1 MQSKATELYRSSA
14 LILCI
19 LLFGITQVWAQSG
32 KISGQVTDAR
42 TGQPLVGANV
52 YVLGTQL
59 GSATDVD
66 GLYIINVPAGTYDV
80 RTDYVSYKTSTA
92 SVDVVAGETAQQN
105 FALSTDFVGTDEVVV
120 VGSRFSGRTVI
131 ESPVPI
137 DVITEAEIKQSGFS
151 ETTQVLQLLIP
162 SYNAPQPSITDGSDH
177 MRPAT
182 LRGLGPDQ
190 VLILINGK
198 RRHTSALVHVNG
210 SIGRGSTGVDMNSI
224 PASSIERIEVLRDG
238 ASAQYGSDAISG
250 VINVVLKD
258 QVGFD
263 ASVTYSQYM
272 STTTRGFA
280 ENEGN
285 RPTDDASTFSWD
297 GDGAVGS
304 PEDVDYDDGQTT
316 NLHLGYGSKIMG
328 DGHLYVSTQLRA
340 RDFANRA
347 GLDPRT
353 QYIDDGTNAANEE
366 SFNRLNHRFGNGEF
380 SDVSI
385 FFNGY
390 VPLNDEGT
398 QLYGFGGFNKRHGE
412 SGCFYR
418 RSLDNR
424 TVRAIHPDGF
434 LPIMNNDLEDLSVA
448 AGIKG
453 AYGNWAYDAST
464 VFGKNSFNFGVENTN
479 NASLGLNSA
488 TEFDAGTLKFQ
499 QATSN
504 LDILGTADIG
514 TAKALNIAFGAEVR
528 WENYKIDPGE
538 ETSFLNGG
546 ETVLD
551 GPNAGAAAPVGA
563 SCFPGFSGRNVRDA
577 SRMVLGG
584 YIDLENNLTD
594 NFLLSVAGRV
604 ENYTDFGTQSTA
616 KVAGRFELVD
626 GIAVRGAVSTGYRAP
641 SLAQSNYSAIA
652 TNFIDGVPFE
662 VGTFPVD
669 DPVARALGATDLE
682 AETSINLSAGV
693 TMSFGNFSLTADGYQ
708 ITIDDRIVFTENFT
722 GSAIASF
729 LGGLGIDANGGR
741 YFTNAVNTETRGL
754 DLVGRYGTQLGSGTL
769 RLTAA
774 VAFNETEITNKDEI
788 NTPDV
793 LAAITDVPL
802 FGRVEQGRFEVGQP
816 QDKINLSANYSVSAL
831 SFTGRVQRYGE
842 VTNINSAAPVN
853 GVNPRDQVFASKWI
867 TDVELG
873 YDIAKGYKVAVGAN
887 NLLDVYP
894 DKQLK
899 ANTFNG
905 IFPYSGLSPF
915 GFFGRSVYARLDLS
929 L

>member
-1 MQSKATELYRSSA
+1 M
-14 LILCI
+14 
-19 LLFGITQVWAQSG
+19 
-32 KISGQVTDAR
+32 
-42 TGQPLVGANV
+42 
-52 YVLGTQL
+52 
-59 GSATDVD
+59 
-66 GLYIINVPAGTYDV
+66 
-80 RTDYVSYKTSTA
+80 
-92 SVDVVAGETAQQN
+92 
-105 FALSTDFVGTDEVVV
+105 
-120 VGSRFSGRTVI
+120 I

-190 VLILINGK
+190 VLILVNGK

-224 PASSIERIEVLRDG
+224 PAASIERIEVLRDG

-250 VINVVLKD
+250 VINVVLKE
-258 QVGFD
+258 QLGFD
-263 ASVTYSQYM
+263 ASLTYSQYL

-280 ENEGN
+280 EDEGN

-297 GDGAVGS
+297 GDGAVGA

-328 DGHLYVSTQLRA
+328 DGHLYVSTQVRT

-347 GLDPRT
+347 GLDPRQ
-353 QYIDDGTNAANEE
+353 QYIDGDNDPREAG
-366 SFNRLNHRFGNGEF
+366 FDRLNHRFGNGEF

-390 VPLNDEGT
+390 VPMNDEGT

-453 AYGNWAYDAST
+453 AYGDWAYDAST

-504 LDILGTADIG
+504 LDILGNVDIG
-514 TAKALNIAFGAEVR
+514 TAKPVNVAFGAEVR

-546 ETVLD
+546 
-551 GPNAGAAAPVGA
+551 
-563 SCFPGFSGRNVRDA
+563 
-577 SRMVLGG
+577 
-584 YIDLENNLTD
+584 
-594 NFLLSVAGRV
+594 
-604 ENYTDFGTQSTA
+604 
-616 KVAGRFELVD
+616 
-626 GIAVRGAVSTGYRAP
+626 
-641 SLAQSNYSAIA
+641 
-652 TNFIDGVPFE
+652 
-662 VGTFPVD
+662 
-669 DPVARALGATDLE
+669 
-682 AETSINLSAGV
+682 
-693 TMSFGNFSLTADGYQ
+693 
-708 ITIDDRIVFTENFT
+708 
-722 GSAIASF
+722 
-729 LGGLGIDANGGR
+729 
-741 YFTNAVNTETRGL
+741 
-754 DLVGRYGTQLGSGTL
+754 
-769 RLTAA
+769 
-774 VAFNETEITNKDEI
+774 
-788 NTPDV
+788 
-793 LAAITDVPL
+793 
-802 FGRVEQGRFEVGQP
+802 
-816 QDKINLSANYSVSAL
+816 
-831 SFTGRVQRYGE
+831 
-842 VTNINSAAPVN
+842 
-853 GVNPRDQVFASKWI
+853 
-867 TDVELG
+867 
-873 YDIAKGYKVAVGAN
+873 
-887 NLLDVYP
+887 
-894 DKQLK
+894 
-899 ANTFNG
+899 
-905 IFPYSGLSPF
+905 
-915 GFFGRSVYARLDLS
+915 
-929 L
+929 